1 MQRESLR
8 DISSIKK
15 EIDPKYLLLRL
26 RPDSFSSS
34 PVDGEHRSDGAFL
47 GARHKFPEV
56 LLQRLDRT
64 LLFLGVGVDLQRDS
78 PTETAQTLP
87 ENEKE

>member
-1 MQRESLR
+1 M
-8 DISSIKK
+8 
-15 EIDPKYLLLRL
+15 
-26 RPDSFSSS
+26 
-34 PVDGEHRSDGAFL
+34 DGEHRSDGAFL

-78 PTETAQTLP
+78 PTETAQTVP
-87 ENEKE
+87 GNEKE